1 MTLYRQPKS
10 NHVKNL
16 FQQHYDIFLFTIQ
29 EREEKCCDVTH
40 ILTQ

>member
-1 MTLYRQPKS
+1 MALEMNAAFIDNQT

-29 EREEKCCDVTH
+29 ER
-40 ILTQ
+40 